1 MWAAAAS
8 SSVTQIPGLEQL
20 GVSAILVAVLFGMLV
35 YERRRA
41 DRATDRLI
49 EMAEKVTEVGAGT
62 RAMAEALDRLTT
74 ENRRMT
80 DEIGRLR

>member
-1 MWAAAAS
+1 MWAAAS
-8 SSVTQIPGLEQL
+8 SSSVEVPGLERL
-20 GVSAILVAVLFGMLV
+20 GVAAVLVVVLLTMLV

-41 DRATDRLI
+41 DKATDRLI
-49 EMAEKVTEVGAGT
+49 EMAEKVTEVGAGS
-62 RAMAEALDRLTT
+62 RAMADALDRLTV

>member
-1 MWAAAAS
+1 MWAAPS
-8 SSVTQIPGLEQL
+8 STPVQIPGLERL
-20 GVSAILVAVLFGMLV
+20 GVAAVLVVVLLGMLV

-49 EMAEKVTEVGAGT
+49 EMAEKVTEVSSGT
-62 RAMAEALDRLTT
+62 RAMAEALDRLTV